1 MVIMLVLFLFELLVD
16 VIYIYPVH
24 AEVGC
29 DVSIGGIRREE
40 ARDI

>member
-1 MVIMLVLFLFELLVD
+1 MVIMLVLFIFKLLVD

-29 DVSIGGIRREE
+29 DVSIGGIGIEE
-40 ARDI
+40 ARDV